1 MAERRFEVAHKEG
14 MLTQAK
20 IVVDKLTGVNYLF
33 IAEGSAGGLT
43 PLLDKDGNTIVSEVG
58 RRQY

>member
-33 IAEGSAGGLT
+33 IAEGGAGGVT
-43 PLLDKDGNTIVSEVG
+43 PLLDKDGKVVVSDLG